1 MIVSPNRLLEVRQA
15 LQHGDKV
22 DYRKVANLQ
31 ALDLVIAGRQFV
43 EQAVL
48 RQEAADAG
56 IETEWEQVGRANR

>member
-1 MIVSPNRLLEVRQA
+1 MITLPNRLSEVRES
-15 LQHGDKV
+15 LQRGDKV
-22 DYRKVANLQ
+22 DFRRLANLQ
-31 ALDLVIAGRQFV
+31 ALDLVIAGREFM